1 MASVKDKFRL
11 IKAIVLD
18 VDGVLTDGSILVTS
32 TGDENRIMNTK
43 DGFALH
49 HASKIGFPIWVISGG
64 KSPGVGMRLSRLGL
78 KEIHLGIENKLGTL
92 NSLMDKYDLKSHDLL
107 YMGDDLPDLACMN
120 SVGISAC
127 PQDAV
132 PAIKAAASYVVPIDG
147 GKGCVRQLIE
157 EVLHTQGKWYVSDA
171 QSQ

>member
-18 VDGVLTDGSILVTS
+18 VDGVLTDGSIVVTT

-64 KSPGVGMRLSRLGL
+64 KSPGVGIRLSRLGL
-78 KEIHLGIENKLGTL
+78 KEIHLGAEDKLSIL
-92 NSLMDKYDLKSHDLL
+92 NQLMEKYGLNIDEIL

-120 SVGISAC
+120 SVGLSAC

-132 PAIKAAASYVVPIDG
+132 SEIKAIASYIVPLDG
-147 GKGCVRQLIE
+147 GKGCVRQLIQ
-157 EVLHTQGKWYVSDA
+157 EVLQMQGKWFVSDA
-171 QSQ
+171 QSR